1 MARKTSYHI
10 IFIIICALTYMGCGK
25 DPAPTPTPPPV
36 PPVTPPVVNKTCIIS
51 GISQRNSGTKAEFGM
66 TVLYDNNLNPTRISI
81 FDSAANTSLFN
92 ATLTYASAD
101 SIRIDQYQYMKMD
114 AGKRIV
120 RFVTKSD
127 MTDIPNADDYRY
139 EYTYTSDG
147 YLSSKNLYIN
157 GSKLPNYTTSY
168 AYTNGLLTG
177 CVMTA
182 TSAGNLKVL
191 ESTLSYDATLS
202 PKTMIYTFP
211 DAFESYYYT
220 VALNFGVR
228 PTKPLTQVVT
238 KLYNPGNGVLIDT
251 WTTNYSGYSVDSNG
265 YLSGGIANGDL
276 QQGIASFYGKT
287 YFTYQCQ

>member
-1 MARKTSYHI
+1 MPLLKAPYLSKWISMAISKHRQLSYNNYNMTRKFFYTI
-10 IFIIICALTYMGCGK
+10 IFVLICGAVFLGCGK
-25 DPAPTPTPPPV
+25 DDAPTPTPVPPV
-36 PPVTPPVVNKTCIIS
+36 TPPVTPPVVNKTCIIS
-51 GISQRNSGTKAEFGM
+51 GISQRNSGAKAEFGM
-66 TVLYDNNLNPTRISI
+66 TVSYDNNLNPIKVTI

-114 AGKRIV
+114 AGKRIT

-127 MTDIPNADDYRY
+127 MTDIANADDYRY
-139 EYTYTSDG
+139 EYIYTSDG

-211 DAFESYYYT
+211 DAFESFYYT
-220 VALNFGVR
+220 V
-228 PTKPLTQVVT
+228 
-238 KLYNPGNGVLIDT
+238 
-251 WTTNYSGYSVDSNG
+251 
-265 YLSGGIANGDL
+265 
-276 QQGIASFYGKT
+276 
-287 YFTYQCQ
+287 